1 MPKFLVENLT
11 DKSVKLGIEPWADLE
26 ILAPN
31 GRVEF
36 EYQEPA
42 EISFALTEDGGA
54 SVSLWSDRIKVTA
67 NGGEKI
73 FKQPPGW
80 ERE

>member
-42 EISFALTEDGGA
+42 EISFA
-54 SVSLWSDRIKVTA
+54 
-67 NGGEKI
+67 
-73 FKQPPGW
+73 
-80 ERE
+80 

>member
-11 DKSVKLGIEPWADLE
+11 DKPVKLGIEPWADLE

-31 GRVEF
+31 GRVQF

-54 SVSLWSDRIKVTA
+54 SVSICSDRIEVTA

>member
-11 DKSVKLGIEPWADLE
+11 DKPVDLSIEPWADLE

-31 GRVEF
+31 ERVEF

-42 EISFALTEDGGA
+42 EISFAFTENGGG
-54 SVSLWSDRIKVTA
+54 SVSISSDRIKVIA
-67 NGGEKI
+67 NRSVKL
-73 FKQPPGW
+73 FRQPPGW
-80 ERE
+80 ESG